1 MISRSF
7 RVFGTK
13 KDLENIFNEFQK
25 NNIVNYYRCGKSD
38 SNKITDI
45 TKIDNFGFSLNGSHI
60 GNQYL
65 VIKDDKIV
73 RLDNCKH
80 INQKSNETSI
90 VIGLGGLY
98 AVNTILPTTVSTIWY
113 DNESS
118 KKMYNKL
125 KSIIKRYSDRIVN
138 GYMILKNVYDK
149 KEQLRFVTISVQSPK
164 EYDLKI

>member
-45 TKIDNFGFSLNGSHI
+45 TKTDNFGFSLNGSHI

-65 VIKDDKIV
+65 VIKSDKIV
-73 RLDNCKH
+73 RLDNYKH

-90 VIGLGGLY
+90 VIDLGGLY
-98 AVNTILPTTVSTIWY
+98 AENTILPTTVSTIWY

-118 KKMYNKL
+118 KKIYNNL
-125 KSIIKRYSDRIVN
+125 KSIIKKYSVSMVN

-149 KEQLRFVTISVQSPK
+149 KRAIKICDYKCSKPK
-164 EYDLKI
+164 RI